1 MNKPIDISTVV
12 LKTQRL
18 TLRPWQE
25 SDLNDFYEYA
35 RVDGV
40 GQMAGWL
47 PHQDIDKTRKILAS
61 FITEKKTFALEYQGK
76 VIGSLGIEKYNEEEY
91 PELTELQG
99 REIGYVLSKTY
110 WGQGLMPEAV
120 QAVIRYLFDTEKLDF
135 LLVGHFEWNR
145 QSARVI
151 EKCGFQY
158 IKSLDHTTRF
168 ETVERAREYILYPHY
183 GAIRQVQQD
192 DLESCLSV
200 IHDSFR
206 TVAEEFG
213 LTKENC
219 PKHTSFLPLS
229 FLETQLKWGWHMFA
243 LYAGK
248 RMIGYMSLSKE
259 SDGVYELHNL
269 AVLPEYRHRGFGK
282 MLLDH
287 AKKTVN
293 AMDGTKIKIGII
305 EESTVLKEWY
315 IANRFVHTDTKKFGH
330 LPFTSGYL
338 VWESLCE

>member
-1 MNKPIDISTVV
+1 MNKPIDISAVV
-12 LKTQRL
+12 LQTPRL
-18 TLRPWQE
+18 TLRPWRQT
-25 SDLNDFYEYA
+25 DLEDFYEYA

-47 PHQDIDKTRKILAS
+47 PHDSIDVSRTILDS
-61 FITEKKTFALEYQGK
+61 FIKHKKTFAIEFEGK
-76 VIGSLGIEKYNEEEY
+76 VIGSLGVEKYKEEQY
-91 PELTELQG
+91 PELAELEG
-99 REIGYVLSKTY
+99 REIGYVLSKAY

-120 QAVIRYLFDTEKLDF
+120 QAVIRYLFDRENLDF

-151 EKCGFQY
+151 EKCGFLY

-168 ETVERAREYILYPHY
+168 ETVERTRDYILYSPR
-183 GAIRQVQQD
+183 GVIRHARQD
-192 DLESCLSV
+192 DLKNCLSV
-200 IHDSFR
+200 IRESFQ

-213 LTKENC
+213 LTRENC

-229 FLETQLKWGWHMFA
+229 YLETQTKWGWHMFA

-269 AVLPEYRHRGFGK
+269 AVLPEFRHRGFGK
-282 MLLDH
+282 TLLDH
-287 AKKTVN
+287 AKETVK
-293 AMDGTKIKIGII
+293 AMGGSKIKIGII
-305 EESTVLKEWY
+305 EESIVLKDWY
-315 IANRFVHTDTKKFGH
+315 IANGFVHTGTKKFDH

-338 VWESLCE
+338 VWESICE